1 MFLCNFSEA
10 TAAMDALMK
19 IETNALHTKKLAF
32 LGRDMLVRLLCIR
45 YTFFDEIFY
54 IFFLYGL
61 KISDPLINRLKR
73 LDPTKYSLFVK
84 I

>member
-32 LGRDMLVRLLCIR
+32 PRRDMLVRMYKLLMFVVRTYMCI
-45 YTFFDEIFY
+45 DISLQHIF
-54 IFFLYGL
+54 
-61 KISDPLINRLKR
+61 
-73 LDPTKYSLFVK
+73 
-84 I
+84 